1 MAMQSFTTLAKELF
15 HSTAKGSLLNFIPIS
30 YPENFTLC
38 KKPRY
43 NDLGSEVSL
52 TFNF

>member
-1 MAMQSFTTLAKELF
+1 MTMQSLTTLAKELF
-15 HSTAKGSLLNFIPIS
+15 HSTAEGTLLSFIPIL
-30 YPENFTLC
+30 YPETFTLC